1 MNELCMSYGEVLLA
15 ILSSE
20 SSKYYS
26 INEMQYFLA
35 DRGINITENVIFNIL
50 RELEQRG
57 KVERTAR
64 NHFRLSQV
72 EQLEQITNKT
82 GLHIAP
88 PVFERAKPSWRT
100 QKIRNCS
107 HNRKKKLVVS
117 LGIR

>member
-88 PVFERAKPSWRT
+88 RFLKELSRRGVLRKLGTAPITGK
-100 QKIRNCS
+100 RN
-107 HNRKKKLVVS
+107 
-117 LGIR
+117 